1 MLILRLQHPDDS
13 EPAWAVLNGTSAEWM
28 HGSWEKLLPLTQGQQ
43 LVLLIPGREVLLT
56 HTTINTRNQRQLQQA
71 VPFALED
78 ALADDTENLHTV
90 WQIRRDS
97 NQIDAAIIE
106 RERLRHWITAL
117 QRRKLRAHAILP
129 DVFAL
134 PYEPETLTLWQQ
146 GEHVWLRTGDLS
158 GFTCHNA
165 TLPLML
171 EGLRASN
178 TAPLRL
184 RLYAD
189 QATPWAENTAFELIP
204 ELHPEQLLAS
214 SLQTAMPLNLLR
226 GWQDENKAQLQQQLK
241 RWRMAAILAGVTLSL
256 GATWYGVNTYR
267 LQQQL
272 NQLDASNQQLFGEL
286 FPETGEIDP
295 RGLKGRLESELI
307 ALRKNAGQTG
317 ATDPL
322 QPLATFA
329 AAFTNSPGLNVEEI
343 RSNAGEL
350 VISLQT
356 KDQQAIDTLRSNL
369 ETALGKAVELKSS
382 RSADTIKANLTLGG
396 AS

>member
-1 MLILRLQHPDDS
+1 M
-13 EPAWAVLNGTSAEWM
+13 
-28 HGSWEKLLPLTQGQQ
+28 
-43 LVLLIPGREVLLT
+43 LIPGREVLLT

-178 TAPLRL
+178 TTPLRL

-189 QATPWAENTAFELIP
+189 QATPWAENTAFEVIP

-317 ATDPL
+317 AADPL

-356 KDQQAIDTLRSNL
+356 KDQQAIDTLRSHL

>member
-1 MLILRLQHPDDS
+1 
-13 EPAWAVLNGTSAEWM
+13 
-28 HGSWEKLLPLTQGQQ
+28 
-43 LVLLIPGREVLLT
+43 
-56 HTTINTRNQRQLQQA
+56 
-71 VPFALED
+71 
-78 ALADDTENLHTV
+78 
-90 WQIRRDS
+90 
-97 NQIDAAIIE
+97 
-106 RERLRHWITAL
+106 
-117 QRRKLRAHAILP
+117 
-129 DVFAL
+129 
-134 PYEPETLTLWQQ
+134 
-146 GEHVWLRTGDLS
+146 
-158 GFTCHNA
+158 
-165 TLPLML
+165 ML

-178 TAPLRL
+178 TTPLRL

-189 QATPWAENTAFELIP
+189 QATPWAENTAFEVIP

-241 RWRMAAILAGVTLSL
+241 RWRMAAILASVTLSL